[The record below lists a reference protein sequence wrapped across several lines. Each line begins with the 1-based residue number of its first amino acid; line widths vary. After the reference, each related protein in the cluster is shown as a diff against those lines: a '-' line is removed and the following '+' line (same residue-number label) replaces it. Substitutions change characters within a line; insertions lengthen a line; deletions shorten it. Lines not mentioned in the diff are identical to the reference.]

1 MTDMNYTQ
9 LMKFVVAMVV
19 MMNPLG
25 AVSIFINLTP
35 KLSLAEQ
42 RRTALTAG
50 LAVAVIMLV
59 STWIGKNLLIL
70 LGITLPS
77 FRFAGG
83 VILLLMGL
91 SMLQSHDSPISHS
104 REDDDD
110 AKQRDSI
117 AIVPLALPLI
127 IGPGAISTLIITTT
141 DHPDLLSKIY
151 ISLISCMLALGM
163 AGLLFFAN
171 SMRQCLGASVIKVV
185 TRIMGMILTSIAA
198 GMLAAGL
205 KGLFPILG
213 LPLKPLLDSLA
224 MTVGH

>member
-1 MTDMNYTQ
+1 MTDMSSIQ
-9 LMKFVVAMVV
+9 LIKFLVAMVV

-25 AVSIFINLTP
+25 AISIFINLTP
-35 KLSLAEQ
+35 KLSLIEQ
-42 RRTALTAG
+42 KRTALIAG
-50 LAVAVIMLV
+50 VAIATIMLV
-59 STWIGKNLLIL
+59 TTWVGKGLLML

-91 SMLQSHDSPISHS
+91 SMLQSHDSPITHT
-104 REDDDD
+104 REEDDD
-110 AKQRDSI
+110 AKQKDSI

-141 DHPDLLSKIY
+141 DHPDLLSKLY
-151 ISLISCMLALGM
+151 ISLISCLLAAGM

-171 SMRQCLGASVIKVV
+171 SMGKLVGKSVIKVV

-198 GMLAAGL
+198 GMLASGL

-213 LPLKPLLDSLA
+213 VPLKPLLDALA
-224 MTVGH
+224 VMH

>member
-1 MTDMNYTQ
+1 MNSIQ
-9 LMKFVVAMVV
+9 LIKFLVAMVV

-35 KLSLAEQ
+35 NLSLTEQ
-42 RRTALTAG
+42 KRTAIIAG
-50 LAVAVIMLV
+50 IAVAVIMLIT
-59 STWIGKNLLIL
+59 TWIGKELLMV

-91 SMLQSHDSPISHS
+91 SMLQSHESPITHT
-104 REDDDD
+104 REDDDA
-110 AKQRDSI
+110 AKQKDSI

-127 IGPGAISTLIITTT
+127 IGPGAISTLIITIT
-141 DHPDLLSKIY
+141 DHPDLLSKLYVSI
-151 ISLISCMLALGM
+151 ISCLLATGM
-163 AGLLFFAN
+163 AALLFFAN
-171 SMRQCLGASVIKVV
+171 LMAKVVGKSTIKVI

-198 GMLAAGL
+198 GMLASGL

-213 LPLKPLLDSLA
+213 VPLKPLLDALA
-224 MTVGH
+224 VMH

>member
-1 MTDMNYTQ
+1 MTDMTSIQ
-9 LMKFVVAMVV
+9 IIKFFVAMVV

-25 AVSIFINLTP
+25 AISIFVNLTP

-42 RRTALTAG
+42 RRTALVSG
-50 LAVAVIMLV
+50 MAVATIMLIT
-59 STWIGKNLLIL
+59 TWIGKGLLML

-91 SMLQSHDSPISHS
+91 AMLQSHSSPIAHTV
-104 REDDDD
+104 EEDDD
-110 AKQRDSI
+110 AKQKDSI

-141 DHPDLLSKIY
+141 DHPDLFSKLY
-151 ISLISCMLALGM
+151 ISIISCLLAAGM
-163 AGLLFFAN
+163 AALLFFA
-171 SMRQCLGASVIKVV
+171 STMGKWVGPSVIKVV
-185 TRIMGMILTSIAA
+185 TRIMGMLLTSIAA
-198 GMLAAGL
+198 GMLASGL

-213 LPLKPLLDSLA
+213 VPLKPLLDALA
-224 MTVGH
+224 VMH